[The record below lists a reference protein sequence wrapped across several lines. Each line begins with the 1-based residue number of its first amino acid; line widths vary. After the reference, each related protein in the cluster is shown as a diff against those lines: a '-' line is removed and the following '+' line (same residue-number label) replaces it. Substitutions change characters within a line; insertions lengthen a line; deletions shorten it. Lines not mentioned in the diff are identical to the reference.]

1 MLVLIGQN
9 NGLEGKRFLVKK
21 EMVVGRSRACDL
33 FLADGRASRKQA
45 RFYRNAQNVLMME
58 DLNSLNGCLCNG
70 ELTKSKELQ
79 EGDYLK
85 LGSTEF
91 VVEKL
96 DQEELIDDKVD
107 LSQQLPDGVVES
119 TLQNS
124 KSHSE
129 QIQAQLLRAD
139 LPPLMRKKLSERM
152 RVKEDLESTSEEQK
166 DPNDLDPKQ
175 TIEPNAFKPGAV
187 VELIDL
193 PMESKLIKKQANSI
207 DVEDVVIVSETSIE
221 AFQKQAKVYALL
233 FEVSSLV
240 QTSTKSEDLLPVLMR
255 KLLSTM
261 GGDYGYIALLNAD
274 NILETRAAFQKI
286 KNQAGGTEFIELS
299 DSFLLSRTV
308 CGYLLEE
315 QCGVLAPDLR
325 NDLRFSKSQS
335 VIMGP
340 SNALIAAPIILGA
353 DSRGVL
359 AISFSESK
367 GHLSEELL
375 ELLCILGN
383 MVGSA
388 IENFELATQKE
399 RYLLEL
405 EQKNKQLVETQA
417 QLVQTE
423 KMAMIGRLS
432 SGVIHEVK
440 NHLSPL
446 MLADMVAEQYPEDE
460 DIQEMSEM
468 VIEARDRIID
478 LVDEI
483 RRFAAGDEQGLSLL
497 PHDPVDL
504 LQRVARFV
512 RCDASIR
519 SVEFNVMAGDIQHVL
534 MDGNRMRQ
542 VLINLIQNAAYAVQD
557 SSQAKIELV
566 ADQNK
571 THLIYMVRDNGVGIK
586 QEILDKIFD
595 PLFTTKGDKGLGLG
609 LDICRRIVQ
618 AHHGQLLCLSK
629 PNKGTTFKVLIPLEM
644 PDVDL

>member
-45 RFYRNAQNVLMME
+45 RFYRNDDNILMME

-70 ELTKSKELQ
+70 ELIKSKELE
-79 EGDYLK
+79 EGDLLK

-91 VVEKL
+91 VVQNFEPQVL
-96 DQEELIDDKVD
+96 LEVD
-107 LSQQLPDGVVES
+107 PETSQQAPDGIVES
-119 TLQNS
+119 TLKNTAD
-124 KSHSE
+124 HSR
-129 QIQAQLLRAD
+129 QIQAQLLRSD
-139 LPPLMRKKLSERM
+139 LPPLMRKKLSARA
-152 RVKEDLESTSEEQK
+152 KEQEQGVASAVRRL
-166 DPNDLDPKQ
+166 NPKE
-175 TIEPNAFKPGAV
+175 TIEPNTFKPGAV

-193 PMESKLIKKQANSI
+193 PVESKLIKKQATSI

-221 AFQKQAKVYALL
+221 AFQKKAKIYALL

-240 QTSTKSEDLLPVLMR
+240 QKSTKSEALLPELMR
-255 KLLSTM
+255 QLLSTM
-261 GGDYGYIALLNAD
+261 GGDYGYIALLNSEND
-274 NILETRAAFQKI
+274 LETRAAFQKI
-286 KNQAGGTEFIELS
+286 NNDHGEEEYIELS

-367 GHLSEELL
+367 GHLSEDLL

-388 IENFELATQKE
+388 IENFELAMEKE

-405 EQKNKQLVETQA
+405 EHKNKQLVETQA
-417 QLVQTE
+417 QLIQTE

-483 RRFAAGDEQGLSLL
+483 RRFAAGDEQGLNLL

-519 SVEFNVMAGDIQHVL
+519 SVEFNVVAGKIQHVL

-542 VLINLIQNAAYAVQD
+542 VLINLIQNASHAVQD
-557 SSQAKIELV
+557 CAQPKIDLV
-566 ADQNK
+566 ADQNE
-571 THLIYMVRDNGVGIK
+571 THLIYMVKDNGVGIP
-586 QEILDKIFD
+586 QDILDRVFD

-618 AHHGQLLCLSK
+618 AHNGQLSCRSK
-629 PNKGTTFKVLIPLEM
+629 PNKGTVFKVLIPLE
-644 PDVDL
+644 PPEFDI

>member
-9 NGLEGKRFLVKK
+9 NGLEGKRFLVRK

-45 RFYRNAQNVLMME
+45 RFYRNAENVLMME

-70 ELTKSKELQ
+70 QLTKSKELE
-79 EGDYLK
+79 EGDCLK

-91 VVEKL
+91 VV
-96 DQEELIDDKVD
+96 QEFQPEEINQVEPDT
-107 LSQQLPDGVVES
+107 SQQAPEGIVES
-119 TLQNS
+119 TLQNT
-124 KSHSE
+124 KDHSR
-129 QIQAQLLRAD
+129 QIQAQLLRSD
-139 LPPLMRKKLSERM
+139 LPPLMRKKLSERAKEQDQGIAG
-152 RVKEDLESTSEEQK
+152 RVERLNPKE
-166 DPNDLDPKQ
+166 
-175 TIEPNAFKPGAV
+175 TIEPNTFKPGAV

-193 PMESKLIKKQANSI
+193 PMESKLIKKQATSI

-221 AFQKQAKVYALL
+221 AFQKKAKIYALL

-240 QTSTKSEDLLPVLMR
+240 QKSTKSDAFLPELMR
-255 KLLSTM
+255 QLLSTM
-261 GGDYGYIALLNAD
+261 GGDYGYIALLNSD
-274 NILETRAAFQKI
+274 NNLETRAAFQKI
-286 KNQAGGTEFIELS
+286 GDGKGEPEYIELS

-359 AISFSESK
+359 AISFSEST
-367 GHLSEELL
+367 GHLSEDLL

-383 MVGSA
+383 MVGAA
-388 IENFELATQKE
+388 IENFELAMEKE

-405 EQKNKQLVETQA
+405 EHKNKQLVETQA

-483 RRFAAGDEQGLSLL
+483 RRFAAGDEQGLNLL

-504 LQRVARFV
+504 LERVARFV

-519 SVEFNVMAGDIQHVL
+519 SVEFNVMAGKIQHVL

-557 SSQAKIELV
+557 CSQPKIELV
-566 ADQNK
+566 ADQNETPTVK
-571 THLIYMVRDNGVGIK
+571 
-586 QEILDKIFD
+586 
-595 PLFTTKGDKGLGLG
+595 
-609 LDICRRIVQ
+609 
-618 AHHGQLLCLSK
+618 
-629 PNKGTTFKVLIPLEM
+629 
-644 PDVDL
+644 